1 MCGTTFATVY
11 TLFSSRI
18 IAATVVQ
25 YASDQR
31 LTKVLTRFKIIKIL
45 QNIFE
50 FEMECLNIY
59 KVYGSNLKLY

>member
-1 MCGTTFATVY
+1 MCGTTFATLY

-18 IAATVVQ
+18 IATTVVQ

-31 LTKVLTRFKIIKIL
+31 LTKVLTRFKIITIL
-45 QNIFE
+45 QNISE

-59 KVYGSNLKLY
+59 KVYG